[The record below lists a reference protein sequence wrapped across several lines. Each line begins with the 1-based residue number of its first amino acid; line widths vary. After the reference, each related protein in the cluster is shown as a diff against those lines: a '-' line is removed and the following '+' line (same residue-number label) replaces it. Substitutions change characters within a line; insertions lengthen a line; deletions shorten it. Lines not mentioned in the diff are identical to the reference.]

1 MYRGGARVSVLLL
14 GAFEMTDSALDFD
27 ASKHGLYACFPHP
40 TSGAELRGLLLPP
53 TPERQAREGR
63 APAPPF
69 WVGGDPTAVEG
80 YASNRRHALK
90 RLAVQCGY
98 LGAVT
103 DTVARTMTV
112 VRFQVVDV
120 AQMTFAEFR
129 ALQRR
134 KDAAVLERAKT
145 RQAQR
150 TADRKARDKPGHRHH
165 RHHRHDDSGSGTAD
179 SGSGGSSSSSSSS
192 SSPMVALGSVS
203 NGGAR
208 SLTAPSAGGS
218 ALTMVGP
225 PPGDAGFAG
234 RSDGGGSAG
243 AESEEET
250 AHEAAALAEAEAI
263 EDARLEWGLRGT
275 TAPGRARQPVSL
287 PMRPQHLST
296 DPQQQAGGF
305 YA

>member
-129 ALQRR
+129 TLQRR

-179 SGSGGSSSSSSSS
+179 SGSGGSSSSSSS